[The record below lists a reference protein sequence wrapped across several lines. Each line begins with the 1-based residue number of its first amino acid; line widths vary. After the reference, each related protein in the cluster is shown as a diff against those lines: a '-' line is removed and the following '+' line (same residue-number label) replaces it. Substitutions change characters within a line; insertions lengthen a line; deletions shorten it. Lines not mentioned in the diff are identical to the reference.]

1 MDVLCLASRM
11 IDFRDSTFGA
21 FANFLVEI
29 RTKLFI
35 FSLLSSL
42 SSLSSVFSLFS
53 LFSLSSLSLLSL
65 LSSLVSLLS
74 SCRTLRKDEKVIA
87 KEVREA
93 SEMSHQNIRNGPLPG
108 GELQVREETHQ
119 YRTMGKANIRK
130 WVREAAEMGNEN
142 IRNGFWSGGKLQVRM
157 KRTTIEPWARKTSG
171 NGCGKQQKL
180 VIKTSEMVP
189 GLEGKS
195 RYV

>member
-42 SSLSSVFSLFS
+42 SSLSSLFS
-53 LFSLSSLSLLSL
+53 LLSSLVSL